1 MQSEYTNDFGSVW
14 VIDDLYVLEKYY
26 RDLEGLFNDET
37 LVFEEIT
44 EMDFFVLKRT
54 IYTRQNDKYVL
65 LHDPTGLYEPNGP
78 EWMWVLK
85 YDLEYLGE

>member
-1 MQSEYTNDFGSVW
+1 MRNQYTNEFGSVW

-54 IYTRQNDKYVL
+54 IYSKENNQYVL
-65 LHDPTGLYEPNGP
+65 MHDLEGLYEPNGP
-78 EWMWVLK
+78 EWIWVLK